1 MKKVISV
8 LSVFTILFGLTACS
22 TAEYVDTPVTAV
34 VTDKNGETV
43 TDKDGNAVTE
53 VVTDKE
59 GNTVYENKESSSA
72 GSESSSAGADSTG
85 TTGAKESTTASGSK
99 KDTTSAATTK
109 KQTTTEKTTQK
120 TTTAKTTTAKPK
132 KRDVTVTVNLPY
144 YNEKKTEL
152 TLFYKVDGDKKYT
165 KLETREVILDSN
177 KKTEAFKIED
187 IKGEVIVYVELKDI
201 SATHTDTVI
210 AADKK
215 SGSITPVTGIEIM
228 DGGMV

>member
-59 GNTVYENKESSSA
+59 GNTVYENKESSST
-72 GSESSSAGADSTG
+72 GADSTG

-177 KKTEAFKIED
+177 RKTEAFKIED